1 MSDGQDRRR
10 EERLRY
16 HWPIWF
22 AEDYAGD
29 LTQGQMADVSSGGA
43 AFTYYSDGPALYPGQ
58 RLTARFSVPRY
69 GPEDSFDMVDFIR
82 SGSICRVEAVNNM
95 LRRVA
100 ICFAEPLPFR
110 PGEQQSETSSLATT
124 ES

>member
-1 MSDGQDRRR
+1 MSDNQERRR

-43 AFTYYSDGPALYPGQ
+43 AFTYYNDGTCLYPGQ
-58 RLTARFSVPRY
+58 TLTARFSVPRY
-69 GPEDSFDMVDFIR
+69 GPEGSFDMVDFIR
-82 SGSICRVEAVNNM
+82 SGSVCRVEAVNNM

-110 PGEQQSETSSLATT
+110 PGEQAEKTT
-124 ES
+124 TLTASKS